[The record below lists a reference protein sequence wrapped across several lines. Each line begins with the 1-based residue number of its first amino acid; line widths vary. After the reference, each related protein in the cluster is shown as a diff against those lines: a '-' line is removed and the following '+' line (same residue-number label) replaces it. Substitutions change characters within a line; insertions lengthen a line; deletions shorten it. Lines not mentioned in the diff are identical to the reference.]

1 MPVVKRYFINEKW
14 VLLIKIY
21 IRNNIN
27 CYNMSTQ
34 EKQHDGLDEV
44 NEALSRTE
52 QIVEKYQKQIMFS
65 VLAVIIVITAI
76 IALRQYYFLPK
87 EHRAQAE
94 LFRGEF
100 YCQEN
105 DFSVMMYLG
114 TDETNYFIIHNISGG
129 ITVSTCSYGSYTISS
144 VTMFIDM
151 V

>member
-1 MPVVKRYFINEKW
+1 
-14 VLLIKIY
+14 
-21 IRNNIN
+21 
-27 CYNMSTQ
+27 MSTQ

-100 YCQEN
+100 YFQEN
-105 DFSVMMYLG
+105 DFRTALDG
-114 TDETNYFIIHNISGG
+114 NGGDFIGFEAIIHANGSTKAGNLAKAYAGISYMRLGD
-129 ITVSTCSYGSYTISS
+129 YYN
-144 VTMFIDM
+144 
-151 V
+151 